1 LNFSRRTATNGRGM
15 TTANKVTICRIILV
29 PFFVVSLLYCFRE
42 TAAEN
47 PGRADLYRWLAAGAF
62 LIATISDFIDGWLAR
77 NRNQQTQLGSYLDPL
92 ADKLLLI
99 SGLIILSIKFEKTP
113 FGETLPLWFIGTV
126 LGRDLIVVTG
136 STLIYLATEKL
147 AVKPLVLS
155 KVSSVL
161 QMICIGW
168 VLLKMWPP
176 MVFWLALGATITT
189 AITGVLYVMDG
200 VRQFSEHP
208 SAQPEGA
215 GGDDNSA

>member
-1 LNFSRRTATNGRGM
+1 
-15 TTANKVTICRIILV
+15 
-29 PFFVVSLLYCFRE
+29 
-42 TAAEN
+42 
-47 PGRADLYRWLAAGAF
+47 
-62 LIATISDFIDGWLAR
+62 
-77 NRNQQTQLGSYLDPL
+77 
-92 ADKLLLI
+92 
-99 SGLIILSIKFEKTP
+99 
-113 FGETLPLWFIGTV
+113 LWFIGTV

-168 VLLKMWPP
+168 VLLKLWPP

-208 SAQPEGA
+208 SAQPERA